1 MTVFINGKLSEN
13 LDTIH
18 RRSCLISELYEMYL
32 SDEEA
37 PSLSSVREECYAD
50 AVKHAHTWTAAEL
63 ADWYHNHR

>member
-1 MTVFINGKLSEN
+1 MTVFINGKLSES

-37 PSLSSVREECYAD
+37 PSLSSVRESCYAA
-50 AVKHAHTWTAAEL
+50 AVKQAHSWTAAEL